1 MESVLLTVV
10 FQTVLDGYGMV
21 HWTSS
26 SYASLQLERHDPSL
40 CTCTCTGSTG
50 TDEQKA
56 FLFPVSNMVSVN
68 RTKTDATRQY
78 DQVLKLL

>member
-1 MESVLLTVV
+1 MRYEQ
-10 FQTVLDGYGMV
+10 FD
-21 HWTSS
+21 
-26 SYASLQLERHDPSL
+26 
-40 CTCTCTGSTG
+40 CSTG